1 MWHLLEVSV
10 LDPQLFLRNI
20 KLLLPTNTRHSYRE
34 VIASINLKFGT
45 DSPLT
50 AGSFLFKLVPSLK
63 SRQKSYEFSQL
74 PKTIAF
80 MGGLLATCFHRVVNN
95 WFLNYHWLEELLRK
109 EKMHIY
115 LKLLLGS
122 YENINFRIIKSLL
135 IIRAQKLKYIL
146 NN

>member
-20 KLLLPTNTRHSYRE
+20 RLLLPTNTRHSYRE

-50 AGSFLFKLVPSLK
+50 AGSLLFKLVPSLK

-80 MGGLLATCFHRVVNN
+80 MGGLLATCFHRAVND
-95 WFLNYHWLEELLRK
+95 WFLNYHWLEELGKRK
-109 EKMHIY
+109 CT
-115 LKLLLGS
+115 
-122 YENINFRIIKSLL
+122 
-135 IIRAQKLKYIL
+135 YI
-146 NN
+146 